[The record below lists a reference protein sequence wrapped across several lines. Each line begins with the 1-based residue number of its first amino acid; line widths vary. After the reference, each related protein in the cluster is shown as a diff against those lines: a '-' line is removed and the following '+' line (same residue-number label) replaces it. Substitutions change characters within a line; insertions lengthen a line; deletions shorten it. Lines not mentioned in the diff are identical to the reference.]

1 MPELCFGGWKVG
13 GQRFFTPIGSFQ
25 YIPFVGEITDALLEA
40 YGWGREHYSEQARA
54 GAMAY
59 DADFVAQEYWKP
71 VLASIAERVEAGAEE
86 PEGMVAL

>member
-1 MPELCFGGWKVG
+1 M
-13 GQRFFTPIGSFQ
+13 
-25 YIPFVGEITDALLEA
+25 EA

-71 VLASIAERVEAGAEE
+71 VLARIAERVEAGAEE